1 MTKLKAFPF
10 DAENPLGGDHE
21 FYAPDDA
28 VDYVEGETFEML
40 VEKVDRIRF
49 GDSYRYG
56 MLASNWVGTN
66 TQGEINQE
74 VYDQEKAL
82 ETPIAGFWV
91 VTERDLNLAQSVWPE
106 DGCGNDS
113 ATYRCN
119 ASAKRILE
127 QACIGVVN
135 SSGFSER
142 PTV

>member
-1 MTKLKAFPF
+1 MSKLKAFPF

-28 VDYVEGETFEML
+28 VDFVEGDTFEVL
-40 VEKVDRIRF
+40 VDRVDRIRF
-49 GDSYRYG
+49 DDINR
-56 MLASNWVGTN
+56 MLAS
-66 TQGEINQE
+66 GEINQE
-74 VYDQEKAL
+74 QFDQEKAL

-106 DGCGNDS
+106 DGCWNDS

-127 QACIGVVN
+127 KACIGVVN
-135 SSGFSER
+135 GSGFCAS
-142 PTV
+142 PTHKND

>member
-28 VDYVEGETFEML
+28 VDFVEGDTFEML
-40 VEKVDRIRF
+40 VEKVD
-49 GDSYRYG
+49 
-56 MLASNWVGTN
+56 
-66 TQGEINQE
+66 
-74 VYDQEKAL
+74 QEKAL
-82 ETPIAGFWV
+82 ETPIVGFWV

-119 ASAKRILE
+119 ASAKRIIE